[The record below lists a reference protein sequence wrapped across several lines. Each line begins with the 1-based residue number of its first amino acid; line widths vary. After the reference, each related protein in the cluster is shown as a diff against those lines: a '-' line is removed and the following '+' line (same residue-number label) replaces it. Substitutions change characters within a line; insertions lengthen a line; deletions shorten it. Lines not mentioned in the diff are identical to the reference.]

1 MQHFPVEVKNDGGE
15 QQMTNSH
22 LNSDEGREDIIFGSR
37 RENISKVLNTRL
49 SWLQTCVLPLLKADP
64 FAKLRKSVPSR
75 EVRITLRLVI
85 GLTCGKTWSAGMLC
99 LQRVSKAGTAVARDG
114 GTSQSY
120 TVGWL
125 ISSCSPET
133 QRSYR
138 HTHIYQLLATS
149 FSPQCLLPII
159 I

>member
-85 GLTCGKTWSAGMLC
+85 GLTCGKT
-99 LQRVSKAGTAVARDG
+99 
-114 GTSQSY
+114 
-120 TVGWL
+120 
-125 ISSCSPET
+125 
-133 QRSYR
+133 
-138 HTHIYQLLATS
+138 
-149 FSPQCLLPII
+149 
-159 I
+159 